1 MVQIV
6 AVTPANNLQKVF
18 SLWLINLRGYHYSNT
33 AADCQKWPLLCN
45 HHYESVYI
53 LWSYW
58 RRLQIVSDC
67 SVLQCCRLSTHSVY
81 AAALARTWANT
92 QTQGQHST
100 LLRIKQER
108 NMTRRQRQ
116 NIEELENCL
125 DLTNFGWTFMIY
137 KCIKI
142 ERWFT
147 SFLKLFN

>member
-6 AVTPANNLQKVF
+6 AVTPPNNLQKVF

-33 AADCQKWPLLCN
+33 AADCRKWPLLCN

-58 RRLQIVSDC
+58 RRLQIVSDWLQC
-67 SVLQCCRLSTHSVY
+67 AAVLQAENWVHTASTRRL
-81 AAALARTWANT
+81 LPGPE

-125 DLTNFGWTFMIY
+125 DFPILDELSWYTNV
-137 KCIKI
+137 
-142 ERWFT
+142 
-147 SFLKLFN
+147 LKWKDDSHHF

>member
-92 QTQGQHST
+92 GTT
-100 LLRIKQER
+100 LNTSQDE
-108 NMTRRQRQ
+108 TREKHDKETETKYWRVRK
-116 NIEELENCL
+116 LSRL
-125 DLTNFGWTFMIY
+125 PNFGWTFMIY